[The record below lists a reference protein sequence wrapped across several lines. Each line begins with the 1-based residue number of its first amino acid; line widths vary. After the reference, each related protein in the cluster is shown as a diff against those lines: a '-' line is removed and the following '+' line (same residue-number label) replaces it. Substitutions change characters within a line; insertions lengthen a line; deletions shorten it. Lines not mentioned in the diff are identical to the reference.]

1 MQSILMKETILW
13 LFQALLKRKYGL
25 QNHHLEQ
32 KVKNTKEN
40 ILFILQKLINVH
52 KEKQK
57 KLMFSECLYIW

>member
-1 MQSILMKETILW
+1 MQSIQMKETILW

-32 KVKNTKEN
+32 KVKNTKKISYSFEN
-40 ILFILQKLINVH
+40 SLMIH

-57 KLMFSECLYIW
+57 KY